1 MRTCRRAIRRWPSL
15 RGRPS
20 VRCER
25 AVAVGRP
32 RAGQRVSFL
41 GGERFA
47 VRPTGGSSSF
57 GSGVLNYMLVN
68 DTAAVNGGDGEV
80 IISHTVAAV
89 AITTTTTTSVPR
101 RARSPHR
108 MARPLLL
115 ASMCTRCSR
124 RVVGSF
130 VWFSPTRGEL
140 SAAQEN
146 PLHCLIASSVVT
158 QRPWTRHPE
167 AAVCSSA
174 FNRVMDGCVGASRC
188 PPR

>member
-1 MRTCRRAIRRWPSL
+1 
-15 RGRPS
+15 
-20 VRCER
+20 
-25 AVAVGRP
+25 VAVGRP

-130 VWFSPTRGEL
+130 VVVQSYSGRTQCGARKPPSLSDREFGRHAKAMDSSPRRRGL
-140 SAAQEN
+140 F
-146 PLHCLIASSVVT
+146 I
-158 QRPWTRHPE
+158 
-167 AAVCSSA
+167 
-174 FNRVMDGCVGASRC
+174 CVQ
-188 PPR
+188 